1 MNPTHTYSVSG
12 SNQDYSVTLTVDN
25 GQGGIDSTTKTVTV
39 YNNPTADF
47 SWTHATDDTET
58 VEFTSQSSY
67 ASTYDWEFG
76 DTATST
82 NMNPT
87 HTYSVSGSNQDYS
100 VTLTV
105 DNGQG
110 GIDSTTKTVTVY
122 SNPTADFSWTHATD
136 DTETVE
142 FTSQSSYASTYDW
155 EFGDTAT
162 STNQNPSHTYTVSG
176 ANQDYSVTLTV
187 DNGQGGIGSITKTVT
202 VYSNPV
208 VDFSWTHATDDTET
222 VEFTDSS
229 TYGSTYDWEFGDT
242 ATSTNQNPSH
252 TYSVSGANQDYSVT
266 LTVDN
271 GQGGI
276 GSITK
281 TVTVYSNPTA
291 DFSWT
296 HAIDDTETVDFTDSS
311 TYGSTYDWEF
321 GDTATSTNQNPTHTY
336 SVSGAN
342 QDYSVTLTVDNGQ
355 GGIGSITKTVTI
367 YSNPT
372 ADFSW
377 THAIDDTETVEFTD
391 SSTYGSTYD
400 WEFGDTATSTNQN
413 PSHTYSV
420 SGANQDYSV
429 TLTVDN
435 GQGGIGSITKT
446 VTVYSNPVV
455 DFTWTHATD
464 DTETVEF
471 TDSSTYGST
480 YDWEFGDTATSTNQ
494 NPTHTYPVS
503 GANQDYSVTLTV
515 DNGQG
520 GIGSIT
526 KTVTV
531 YNNPVV
537 DFTWTHATDDTETVE
552 FTDSSTYGSTYDWE
566 FGDTATSTNQ
576 NPSHTYTVS
585 GEYQDYSVTLTVDN
599 GQGGIG
605 SITKT
610 VTVYNNPT
618 ADFSWTHA
626 TDDTE
631 TVDFTDSST
640 YGSTYDWEF
649 GDTATS
655 TNQNPT
661 HTYSVS
667 GANQDYSV
675 TLTVDNGQGGIG
687 SITKTVTVY
696 NNPVVD
702 FTWNYVTGDSETVD
716 FTDSS
721 TYGSTYDWEFGD
733 TATSID
739 QNPTHTYSV
748 SGANQD
754 YSVTLTVDNGQ
765 GGIGSITKTV
775 TVYSNPVVDFTWDYT
790 TGDSETI
797 DFTDSS
803 TYGSSYNWEFGDT
816 ATSTNQNPSHTYTV
830 SGEYQDY
837 SVTLTVNN
845 GQGGLGSA
853 TKTVTPYHNP
863 IADFTSDYATNTMET
878 IEYTDTSTYGSTY
891 EWILDPVYGD
901 TSTSQ
906 NPSHTY
912 NISSTSRTID
922 VTLETT
928 NIKGGIDIITKTVT
942 VYNNPE
948 IDFNFELDPEENQKV
963 YFDPTPSKYT

>member
-1 MNPTHTYSVSG
+1 
-12 SNQDYSVTLTVDN
+12 
-25 GQGGIDSTTKTVTV
+25 
-39 YNNPTADF
+39 
-47 SWTHATDDTET
+47 
-58 VEFTSQSSY
+58 
-67 ASTYDWEFG
+67 
-76 DTATST
+76 
-82 NMNPT
+82 
-87 HTYSVSGSNQDYS
+87 
-100 VTLTV
+100 
-105 DNGQG
+105 
-110 GIDSTTKTVTVY
+110 
-122 SNPTADFSWTHATD
+122 
-136 DTETVE
+136 
-142 FTSQSSYASTYDW
+142 
-155 EFGDTAT
+155 
-162 STNQNPSHTYTVSG
+162 
-176 ANQDYSVTLTV
+176 
-187 DNGQGGIGSITKTVT
+187 
-202 VYSNPV
+202 
-208 VDFSWTHATDDTET
+208 
-222 VEFTDSS
+222 
-229 TYGSTYDWEFGDT
+229 
-242 ATSTNQNPSH
+242 
-252 TYSVSGANQDYSVT
+252 
-266 LTVDN
+266 
-271 GQGGI
+271 
-276 GSITK
+276 
-281 TVTVYSNPTA
+281 
-291 DFSWT
+291 
-296 HAIDDTETVDFTDSS
+296 
-311 TYGSTYDWEF
+311 
-321 GDTATSTNQNPTHTY
+321 
-336 SVSGAN
+336 
-342 QDYSVTLTVDNGQ
+342 LTVDNGQ